1 MKNINRIML
10 GLCALPIIA
19 CSPKTETGDAFY
31 TMKNKAGMEVTVTNF
46 GGRITSVVVPDR
58 DGVKRDVVL
67 GFDKVEDYYPQNNMS
82 DFGASIGR
90 YANRIAGAKISID
103 GTEYTLSANDHG
115 NCLHG
120 GFTGWQ
126 YQPYKVVEADASHVK
141 LQIVSP
147 DGDNGFPGE
156 VTACVTYTLTEDNR
170 IDIAYSATTTAPT
183 VINMTN
189 HSYFNLSGD
198 PTRSIVDD
206 QLQINASEFTPINRV
221 SIPLGENAS
230 VEGTPMDFRT
240 MHRIGDRIGE
250 TDYEQILNGNGYDHN
265 WVLDTK
271 CDESLVAATLY
282 CEQTGIAMDVYTD
295 EPGIQIYSGN
305 FLNGTVV
312 GKGGISY
319 NKRAAICLETQHYPD
334 SPNHPEW
341 PSVVLRPGETYT
353 SHCVYAFY
361 IK

>member
-1 MKNINRIML
+1 MKTFKAFML
-10 GLCALPIIA
+10 GLCAVTLVSCNVQKEA
-19 CSPKTETGDAFY
+19 ENTFY
-31 TMKNKAGMEVTVTNF
+31 TLSNENGMEVTVTNF
-46 GGRITSVVVPDR
+46 GGRITSVVIPDR

-90 YANRIAGAKISID
+90 YANRIADAKFSID

-147 DGDNGFPGE
+147 DGDNGFPGN
-156 VTACVTYTLTEDNR
+156 VTAYVTYTLTADNK
-170 IDIAYSATTTAPT
+170 IDISYSATTDAPT

-206 QLQINASEFTPINRV
+206 ELYINASQFTPIDSV
-221 SIPLGENAS
+221 SIPNDANRD
-230 VEGTPMDFRT
+230 VEGTPFDFRQ
-240 MHRIGDRIGE
+240 MHRIGDNI
-250 TDYEQILNGNGYDHN
+250 DAPDCEQIANGRGYDHN
-265 WVLDTK
+265 WVLDTAG
-271 CDESLVAATLY
+271 DPANVAATLY
-282 CEQTGIAMDVYTD
+282 CPQSGIGLNVYTD
-295 EPGIQIYSGN
+295 EPGIQVYTGN
-305 FLNGTVV
+305 FLNGTQT
-312 GKGGISY
+312 GKGGIVY
-319 NKRAAICLETQHYPD
+319 NHRTGICLETQHFPD
-334 SPNHPEW
+334 SPHHPEW

-353 SHCVYAFY
+353 SHCVYEFF